1 MQNKLHINEA
11 NKYTNLV
18 SFQAFMPQLL
28 TKQSTTTTLTIFA
41 LILTIKLGLQYL
53 SKAFSPHH
61 CAQYRLASVQ
71 SSSEIASDETN
82 RSLLSQVM
90 YSASINGILF

>member
-41 LILTIKLGLQYL
+41 LISTLKLGIQYL
-53 SKAFSPHH
+53 AKA
-61 CAQYRLASVQ
+61 L
-71 SSSEIASDETN
+71 
-82 RSLLSQVM
+82 
-90 YSASINGILF
+90 